1 MQEVSPTETLN
12 RMDTVRILDV
22 REDDEI
28 ATGMIPGA
36 AHIPL
41 GQLSAR
47 LAELDPVQETIT
59 VCRSGRRSLHAAEVL
74 ADAGFHVASMSG
86 GMNQWSAEDH
96 PTTVP

>member
-12 RMDTVRILDV
+12 RLDTVRIVDV
-22 REDDEI
+22 REDDEV

-36 AHIPL
+36 VHIPL
-41 GQLSAR
+41 GQLSTR
-47 LAELDPVQETIT
+47 LAELDSARETIT
-59 VCRSGRRSLHAAEVL
+59 VCRSGRRSLHAAQAL

-86 GMNQWSAEDH
+86 GMNQWSAENH